1 MAEHLPDGPTPLLR
15 RRRREGVVGGGQP
28 SDEGGH
34 PAAAFGV
41 AVDDRAIERFD
52 GGSGGVG
59 GGERTFDVVDVLVAV
74 AMPVYQKGAG
84 AAFERVQDRV
94 RGARDHR
101 VQLRRRIE
109 CERRD
114 VLGVDAAPVRVQ
126 GLVGDVF
133 GVDHGVVVG
142 RPGAGQHLRPAH
154 FLPAIPETHVSEG
167 RSHGPA
173 FAEIDRQL
181 GRRQRRDETC
191 EPLARL
197 IVGLLEA
204 PVRHGV
210 SSISGFLAPRDRADA
225 LSPRSGSGTWHR
237 TRRRGLRQCYRGF
250 GRAAP
255 QATPR

>member
-1 MAEHLPDGPTPLLR
+1 MIERSNGL
-15 RRRREGVVGGGQP
+15 
-28 SDEGGH
+28 
-34 PAAAFGV
+34 AAA
-41 AVDDRAIERFD
+41 RAASAAARERSIWSMCWSRWRCRCIRKAL
-52 GGSGGVG
+52 GPPSSESRIASG
-59 GGERTFDVVDVLVAV
+59 
-74 AMPVYQKGAG
+74 
-84 AAFERVQDRV
+84 
-94 RGARDHR
+94 GARDHR

-114 VLGVDAAPVRVQ
+114 VLSVDAAPVRVQ

-142 RPGAGQHLRPAH
+142 RPPAGQHLRPAH
-154 FLPAIPETHVSEG
+154 LLPPIPETHVGER
-167 RSHGPA
+167 RSHSPT

-181 GRRQRRDETC
+181 GRRERRDEAC

-237 TRRRGLRQCYRGF
+237 TRRRDLRQCYRGF